1 MAPWAPQFSSA
12 KSEVPQLRDSVAF
25 RFRHSCVPP
34 ASGLLHREGSVS
46 QHRIWWCLEGKGVTS
61 VFLRLGL
68 RKPVCPDE
76 NVSLCVLMK
85 IVKSKS

>member
-1 MAPWAPQFSSA
+1 M
-12 KSEVPQLRDSVAF
+12 KEKVVA
-25 RFRHSCVPP
+25 
-34 ASGLLHREGSVS
+34 
-46 QHRIWWCLEGKGVTS
+46 GVTS